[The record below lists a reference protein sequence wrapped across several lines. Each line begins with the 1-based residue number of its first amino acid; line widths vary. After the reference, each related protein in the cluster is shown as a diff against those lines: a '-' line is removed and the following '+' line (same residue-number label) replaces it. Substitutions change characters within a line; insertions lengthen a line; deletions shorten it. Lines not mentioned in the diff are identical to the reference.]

1 MKIVNR
7 WDYNMPIRKFEQ
19 PSWVL
24 QEIQN
29 QQMNKPNQVQQ
40 QRTII
45 PASQLTGINTP
56 PPQQS
61 YNPRNDQFMGDSQ
74 LKPMQLDGQYQDS
87 IPSIL
92 RGGEE
97 IITPEIVNA
106 MGGHQSFVDSINE
119 KLAPQGIQL
128 RGGKPVEGGQPES
141 QSLQGTLGEMNNQ
154 NVQPQGVSAN
164 RQGFASGTI
173 GSRLQKMTRP
183 EQPSNRDQSI
193 GEYLQTNTTPEVP
206 GNRAPTIGEKINRR
220 KMNDGTLKPVQGGIS
235 AANPNM
241 IIPSNADAHLQEMKN
256 QIKQMIAMADPK
268 IDANAE
274 VERMFAQQ
282 QAQQPPQAP
291 LQARSGFA
299 KGTMVPMAGNQPQE
313 QSGGIMFN
321 PRITN
326 SQQPRKPFAT
336 GTTDPTNTNTTTSSS
351 TAQTTPATTT
361 NTTNSTTGN
370 GSSTPVTAG
379 DTPQVSDA
387 TKGIGFKTDSTTQ
400 SDYYAIPAK
409 AASEQMQQQNAVSN
423 MQTNQN
429 MAQAGISG
437 QSAQAKTAN
446 AQNQAQQ
453 ESTKANTL
461 QGIATT
467 AQGEIATDTK
477 QTISTALAAGDF
489 ATVNS
494 ALSKAGQKTIDFT
507 QAQNKITSGNLTD
520 AANTLISEANG
531 ITGTD
536 AASVAA
542 KSALLENASALNASA
557 IKTVANLKLDPAAA
571 VKAAQSTDETDP
583 VVKAMKNVTTT
594 ISTWASTDPTGAIS
608 QIEQSQAGQGL
619 ILSAQQGNE
628 ASAEELGRLVTA
640 SFRQANKG
648 VLTDDQTDLLNKY
661 GANVTTQTVTAANQE
676 AV

>member
-1 MKIVNR
+1 
-7 WDYNMPIRKFEQ
+7 MPIRKFEQ

-351 TAQTTPATTT
+351 TAQTTPAKTT

-494 ALSKAGQKTIDFT
+494 ALSKAAREGDLARLQSLLNSGADPNQRDANGNRPLLEAVAAGHLNAARALLAAGANPNLSSSGGQTPLIEAALGGHVEIARLLGVHESTISRKLERLTGLLEVLNFKPKEKVCGRRLFT
-507 QAQNKITSGNLTD
+507 AARAQNHRKRR
-520 AANTLISEANG
+520 
-531 ITGTD
+531 
-536 AASVAA
+536 
-542 KSALLENASALNASA
+542 
-557 IKTVANLKLDPAAA
+557 
-571 VKAAQSTDETDP
+571 
-583 VVKAMKNVTTT
+583 
-594 ISTWASTDPTGAIS
+594 
-608 QIEQSQAGQGL
+608 EQA
-619 ILSAQQGNE
+619 
-628 ASAEELGRLVTA
+628 
-640 SFRQANKG
+640 
-648 VLTDDQTDLLNKY
+648 
-661 GANVTTQTVTAANQE
+661 
-676 AV
+676 